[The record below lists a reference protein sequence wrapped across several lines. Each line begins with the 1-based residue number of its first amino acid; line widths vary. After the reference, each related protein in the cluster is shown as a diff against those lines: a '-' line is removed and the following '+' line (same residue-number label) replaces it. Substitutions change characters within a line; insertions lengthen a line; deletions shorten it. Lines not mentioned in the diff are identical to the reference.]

1 MNYTIGLK
9 EYPIIE
15 SLEGPDGEHVP
26 VVDVPL
32 MSDVKWQRM
41 ALEERLR
48 HPELYALLG
57 DDVPAACER
66 LRAWLRENDPEWKE

>member
-1 MNYTIGLK
+1 MNYTVGLK

-15 SLEGPDGEHVP
+15 SLEGPSGEHVP

-32 MSDVKWQRM
+32 MSDIKWQRM

-57 DDVPAACER
+57 EDVPATVQQ

>member
-15 SLEGPDGEHVP
+15 SLEGPNGEHVP

-32 MSDVKWQRM
+32 MNDVKWQRM

-48 HPELYALLG
+48 RPELYALLG